1 MHLSSPPRPAA
12 LASAVTPGDQRRDS
26 ASDGVSSSE
35 KEAERR
41 EGKQATYSNER
52 SSDRMLERFSELW
65 GDSGGLQ
72 GYLPSDCG
80 AEERQHGDADP
91 EEDEEGD
98 FSRYCR
104 AFYREQERQQQRLL
118 QGPVDEL
125 ERLRRPLE
133 EVLEGVS
140 QMERDGARLQT
151 SKEEVRRCTA
161 GVHRA
166 CRHLLQEQSQ
176 LQHVIEMIQNR
187 LAYYTRYEGLR
198 QLLESPRLLL
208 TPASS
213 SSSSSASS
221 NSSSG
226 SSSSSTSPN
235 SLAPSTSVVSS
246 PVSTFS
252 GSGGTLDVPGLSRA
266 LAFIDE
272 AEQFFSVHP
281 EYAEASSY
289 LWKYELLGTRARA
302 VVRSAVVQ
310 TLEACQA
317 NVEKRLRERREAA
330 VARRSSSFAA
340 DAQRDSSSEKE
351 AREREPEPAFDPAL
365 FHVSFRVAGAPL
377 KPLTTLLVERQ
388 RQGNPEAYASAIDQ
402 LEAMFV
408 GTRLRLM
415 LPPLKEEL
423 HRVLLAHA
431 TLADA
436 TRHIARYGV
445 SICEMEL
452 RTFYVFFPRRRQ
464 KEALRTLLE
473 AIGNCAYDC
482 MRPPAL
488 ACDSVEQ
495 LSEIVESLLLDVLQ
509 PIDLDREKAE
519 DLSPFLSAIY
529 RLVRDIQERL
539 LFRADAFIE
548 RHIRS
553 YPAAPTELVAFIFS
567 SLGFPSP
574 ARSLPLPDSSLSPA
588 SSVFFPVR
596 AALHL
601 ATLLRQTV
609 SAEAFG
615 SLCGAALEASCAALS
630 RACLSLE
637 HAVHNGFSP
646 KSCLPPATLEAVQ
659 NSATF
664 SSSASPSSL
673 TSSAS
678 PDTSPLS
685 SAASASVNLPFHVF
699 LRQLC
704 EARCDAAAGEAG
716 SRLRT
721 ARPHPREEDLSPDGE
736 VFSALWAELI
746 CTLFLLKHLTVLHSF
761 LDSFR
766 DGDFSPVCRKICFPR
781 MLFAGSRLASA
792 GASGSAGN
800 EGGCEVSPETREK
813 KSEEEGGRKMRFA
826 LLSWLFRPEAQEET
840 LDIREVLREETK
852 RRLDGLLA
860 TLVAAFALPVE
871 KRLAQLPVAGRLQHE
886 DTANASFVHEQ
897 QLKETLEEFQRNLQD
912 QLPAVLLL
920 AILFF
925 DMGEQEGTRE
935 QGEGEQEEGEQEEGG
950 RKVHGE
956 MARKWRQ
963 REEVLDSMEFLIQ
976 PLFSG
981 ILSAYK

>member
-1 MHLSSPPRPAA
+1 MH
-12 LASAVTPGDQRRDS
+12 
-26 ASDGVSSSE
+26 
-35 KEAERR
+35 
-41 EGKQATYSNER
+41 
-52 SSDRMLERFSELW
+52 
-65 GDSGGLQ
+65 
-72 GYLPSDCG
+72 
-80 AEERQHGDADP
+80 
-91 EEDEEGD
+91 
-98 FSRYCR
+98 
-104 AFYREQERQQQRLL
+104 
-118 QGPVDEL
+118 
-125 ERLRRPLE
+125 
-133 EVLEGVS
+133 
-140 QMERDGARLQT
+140 ARLIGAKRSCFELQLSRVVAGDT
-151 SKEEVRRCTA
+151 VPITRRLQDLMIPLLFLETLWRRC
-161 GVHRA
+161 
-166 CRHLLQEQSQ
+166 
-176 LQHVIEMIQNR
+176 
-187 LAYYTRYEGLR
+187 
-198 QLLESPRLLL
+198 L
-208 TPASS
+208 TE
-213 SSSSSASS
+213 
-221 NSSSG
+221 N
-226 SSSSSTSPN
+226 
-235 SLAPSTSVVSS
+235 
-246 PVSTFS
+246 
-252 GSGGTLDVPGLSRA
+252 
-266 LAFIDE
+266 
-272 AEQFFSVHP
+272 
-281 EYAEASSY
+281 
-289 LWKYELLGTRARA
+289 
-302 VVRSAVVQ
+302 
-310 TLEACQA
+310 
-317 NVEKRLRERREAA
+317 
-330 VARRSSSFAA
+330 RSSSFFSFPPPGRGVKQHPRRA
-340 DAQRDSSSEKE
+340 RSFLFSSSPRHLH
-351 AREREPEPAFDPAL
+351 ASDILL
-365 FHVSFRVAGAPL
+365 FQVFKWIS
-377 KPLTTLLVERQ
+377 
-388 RQGNPEAYASAIDQ
+388 
-402 LEAMFV
+402 
-408 GTRLRLM
+408 
-415 LPPLKEEL
+415 
-423 HRVLLAHA
+423 VL
-431 TLADA
+431 
-436 TRHIARYGV
+436 
-445 SICEMEL
+445 C
-452 RTFYVFFPRRRQ
+452 F
-464 KEALRTLLE
+464 
-473 AIGNCAYDC
+473 
-482 MRPPAL
+482 
-488 ACDSVEQ
+488 
-495 LSEIVESLLLDVLQ
+495 SEIVESLLLDVLQ

-981 ILSAYK
+981 ILSAYKQLGSAVETHVSAETRKAIGWRSAEDLRQSLLLPACAVAFSAAQQFQLSLSPYPK

>member
-423 HRVLLAHA
+423 H
-431 TLADA
+431 
-436 TRHIARYGV
+436 
-445 SICEMEL
+445 
-452 RTFYVFFPRRRQ
+452 
-464 KEALRTLLE
+464 EALRTLLE

-495 LSEIVESLLLDVLQ
+495 L
-509 PIDLDREKAE
+509 
-519 DLSPFLSAIY
+519 
-529 RLVRDIQERL
+529 
-539 LFRADAFIE
+539 
-548 RHIRS
+548 
-553 YPAAPTELVAFIFS
+553 
-567 SLGFPSP
+567 
-574 ARSLPLPDSSLSPA
+574 
-588 SSVFFPVR
+588 
-596 AALHL
+596 
-601 ATLLRQTV
+601 
-609 SAEAFG
+609 
-615 SLCGAALEASCAALS
+615 
-630 RACLSLE
+630 
-637 HAVHNGFSP
+637 
-646 KSCLPPATLEAVQ
+646 
-659 NSATF
+659 
-664 SSSASPSSL
+664 
-673 TSSAS
+673 
-678 PDTSPLS
+678 
-685 SAASASVNLPFHVF
+685 
-699 LRQLC
+699 
-704 EARCDAAAGEAG
+704 
-716 SRLRT
+716 
-721 ARPHPREEDLSPDGE
+721 
-736 VFSALWAELI
+736 
-746 CTLFLLKHLTVLHSF
+746 
-761 LDSFR
+761 
-766 DGDFSPVCRKICFPR
+766 
-781 MLFAGSRLASA
+781 
-792 GASGSAGN
+792 
-800 EGGCEVSPETREK
+800 
-813 KSEEEGGRKMRFA
+813 
-826 LLSWLFRPEAQEET
+826 
-840 LDIREVLREETK
+840 
-852 RRLDGLLA
+852 
-860 TLVAAFALPVE
+860 
-871 KRLAQLPVAGRLQHE
+871 
-886 DTANASFVHEQ
+886 
-897 QLKETLEEFQRNLQD
+897 
-912 QLPAVLLL
+912 
-920 AILFF
+920 
-925 DMGEQEGTRE
+925 
-935 QGEGEQEEGEQEEGG
+935 
-950 RKVHGE
+950 
-956 MARKWRQ
+956 
-963 REEVLDSMEFLIQ
+963 
-976 PLFSG
+976 
-981 ILSAYK
+981 